1 MKSNLLGPILPLLR
15 GCALTCALAASAHA
29 ALFVDYNLGVDQNT
43 TIWTTLNNTNP
54 SRTAD
59 AGSDP
64 GSFTIGAPGYQA
76 SVGTYSFST
85 DYSVTVNQTSTFDLQ
100 TAVFQVDIAMNPSYT
115 LPYGTGPLLSY
126 NGGSQNLAAS
136 LFTTNGTELR
146 NTSFGPMNYVGG
158 AWQWDLSGIT
168 ENISSITIT
177 MPVSV
182 HSSISAAR
190 IDSGSSN
197 LAVVPEPS
205 MMGLALLGG
214 GLLVARR
221 RRAV

>member
-1 MKSNLLGPILPLLR
+1 MKSNFLGPILPLLC
-15 GCALTCALAASAHA
+15 GGVLTCALAASANA
-29 ALFVDYNLGVDQNT
+29 ALLANYNVGSSQNT

-54 SRTAD
+54 SLTPD
-59 AGSDP
+59 AGSST
-64 GSFTIGAPGYQA
+64 GSMTIGAPGYQA

-85 DYSVTVNQTSTFDLQ
+85 DYSITVNQTSTFDLQ
-100 TAVFQVDIAMNPSYT
+100 TAVLQVDIAMNPAYT

-126 NGGSQNLAAS
+126 NGGTQNLAAS

-146 NTSFGPMNYVGG
+146 NTSFGPMNYTGG

-168 ENISSITIT
+168 EDITSLTIT

-182 HSSISAAR
+182 HSSISAVR
-190 IDSGSSN
+190 VDSGSSN

-205 MMGLALLGG
+205 MLGLSLLGG

>member
-1 MKSNLLGPILPLLR
+1 MLATLP
-15 GCALTCALAASAHA
+15 AHA
-29 ALFVDYNLGVDQNT
+29 ALLADYNLGVDQNT
-43 TIWTTLNNTNP
+43 TVWTTLSNANP
-54 SRTAD
+54 TRTAD
-59 AGSDP
+59 AGSDA

-76 SVGTYSFST
+76 SVGTYSYST
-85 DYSVTVNQTSTFDLQ
+85 DYSITVTQTSTFDLQ
-100 TAVFQVDIAMNPSYT
+100 TAVFQVDIAMNPAYT

-126 NGGSQNLAAS
+126 NGGTQNLAAS
-136 LFTTNGTELR
+136 LFTTNGTENR
-146 NTSFGPMNYVGG
+146 NTSFGPMTYTGG
-158 AWQWDLSGIT
+158 AWQWDLSSIGEEIT
-168 ENISSITIT
+168 SLTIT

-205 MMGLALLGG
+205 MGFLALLGG
-214 GLLVARR
+214 GMLVARR